1 MKNKILLSPPH
12 MSGAELTYIQQAF
25 EANWVAPKGAQID
38 DFEQELA
45 ACLTTLNK
53 VVALNSGTSAI
64 HLALL
69 LLGIKKEDR
78 VLCQSFT
85 FAATVN
91 PVGYLGATPVFVDS
105 ETDTWNVCPMLLEE
119 AIQDQISKGNK
130 PKAMIVVHGY
140 GMPCKIHEIL
150 EIGLTYNIPIVE
162 DAASALGSSVDNQK
176 CGTFGE
182 FGVVSFNGNKII
194 TTSGGGAL
202 LCKDAATKQKAV
214 YLATQARDNKPHY
227 QHSEIGYNYRMSNII
242 AGIGRGQ
249 LEVLDERVAARR
261 SNFEFYKNSFKGI
274 STLEFLEAPTGYYA
288 NRWLT
293 CITTPSYEIR
303 EQLRL
308 ALEKE
313 NIEARPLWK
322 PMHQQPIFEKYPS
335 YINGVSDDLFERGL
349 CLPSGSN
356 LSEADLQRVCA
367 CVKKNV

>member
-12 MSGAELTYIQQAF
+12 LSGAELAYIQQAF
-25 EANWVAPKGAQID
+25 ESNWVTSKGAQID
-38 DFEQELA
+38 AFEQELA
-45 ACLTTLNK
+45 VCLTTSNN

-69 LLGIKKEDR
+69 LLGIEKEDS

-91 PVGYLGATPVFVDS
+91 PVVYIGATPIFIDS
-105 ETDTWNVCPMLLEE
+105 ELDTWNVCPVLVEQ

-130 PKAMIVVHGY
+130 PKAIIVVHGY
-140 GMPCKIHEIL
+140 GMPCKIREII
-150 EIGLTYNIPIVE
+150 EIGLKYNIPIVE

-176 CGTFGE
+176 CGTFGA

-202 LCKDAATKQKAV
+202 LCKDAATKQKAM
-214 YLATQARDNKPHY
+214 YFASQARDNVPHY
-227 QHSEIGYNYRMSNII
+227 QHSEIGYNYRMSNIA

-249 LEVLDERVAARR
+249 LEVLDDRIAARR
-261 SNFEFYKNSFKGI
+261 RIFEFYKNSFKGI
-274 STLEFLEAPTGYYA
+274 STLEFIEEPTGYDS

-293 CITTPSYEIR
+293 CMLTPSYEVR

-322 PMHQQPIFEKYPS
+322 PMHQQPVFEQFEAYV
-335 YINGVSDDLFERGL
+335 NGVSDDLFERGL
-349 CLPSGSN
+349 CLPSGSH
-356 LSEADLQRVCA
+356 LSEEELTRVCD
-367 CVKKNV
+367 CIHKHL

>member
-12 MSGAELTYIQQAF
+12 TSGAELTYIQQAF
-25 EANWVAPKGAQID
+25 EANWVAPKGTQID

-45 ACLTTLNK
+45 ASLTIATN
-53 VVALNSGTSAI
+53 VVALNSATSAI

-69 LLGIKKEDR
+69 LLGIKKEDP

-91 PVGYLGATPVFVDS
+91 PVLYLGATPIFVDS
-105 ETDTWNVCPMLLEE
+105 ELDTWNVCPILVEK

-130 PKAMIVVHGY
+130 PKAIIVVHGY
-140 GMPCKIHEIL
+140 GMPCKIHEII
-150 EIGLTYNIPIVE
+150 EIGVKYNIPIVE
-162 DAASALGSSVDNQK
+162 DAASALGSSVDHKK

-202 LCKDAATKQKAV
+202 LCKDAATKQKAIF
-214 YLATQARDNKPHY
+214 LATQARDNAPHY
-227 QHSEIGYNYRMSNII
+227 QHSEIGYNYRMSNIA

-249 LEVLDERVAARR
+249 LEVLDNRIAARR
-261 SNFEFYKNSFKGI
+261 SNFEFYKNSFKGM
-274 STLEFLEAPTGYYA
+274 STLEFLEAPTGYFA

-293 CITTPSYEIR
+293 CVLTPSFEVR

-322 PMHQQPIFEKYPS
+322 PMHQQPVFKKYDA
-335 YINGVSDDLFERGL
+335 YVNGVSDDLFERGL

-356 LSEADLQRVCA
+356 LSEEELTRICDCIH
-367 CVKKNV
+367 KHF